1 MLQNSSQLRSRENG
15 FTLIELLVVIAIVAV
30 LIALLLPAVQQ
41 VRESARRMQC
51 KNNLKQIGLALHNY
65 AETARTLPPG
75 NGGTGL
81 VNAWFQGNNGE
92 LLSGFVMLLPQL
104 DQAPLWYAISSI
116 PGQGGYALSSTF
128 PHPSSAL
135 PVFLCPSS
143 PLSPDTLALNISGG
157 GPDRSYKFCIGDDPR
172 SVWQAPPGAPS
183 GPFVSIDTRGAF
195 TSRQT
200 RRFADITDGL
210 SATLLVSERD
220 LGSNPNSTR
229 GRSAQQIAGIDVNPS
244 LCVARVVNGQ
254 YVGTY
259 NSGTPPSIQY
269 GTISSIPD
277 GDYWA
282 IGMGPWNYIS
292 TILPPNGPS
301 CWQSIEYSPIGAII
315 TAPSSLHAGGVNV
328 LLGDG
333 AVRFVSQ
340 NIDTGD
346 VSKPPVTVGP
356 SPYGV
361 WGALGS
367 RAGSEAV
374 PDF

>member
-1 MLQNSSQLRSRENG
+1 MPRNPSHLRFHLRG

-30 LIALLLPAVQQ
+30 LIALVLPAVQQ
-41 VRESARRMQC
+41 ARESARRLQC

-75 NGGTGL
+75 NGGTG
-81 VNAWFQGNNGE
+81 VVKAWFQGNNAE

-104 DQAPLWYAISSI
+104 DLAPLWNAIAAV
-116 PGQGGYALSSTF
+116 PGQGGYALSSAF
-128 PHPSSAL
+128 PHPTGTL
-135 PVFLCPSS
+135 PVFVCPSS

-172 SVWQAPPGAPS
+172 SVWEAPAGAPL
-183 GPFVSIDTRGAF
+183 GPLVSVNTRGAF

-200 RRFADITDGL
+200 RRFADISDGL
-210 SATLLVSERD
+210 SATLLVSERE
-220 LGSNPNSTR
+220 LGSNPSSTR
-229 GRSAQQIAGIDVNPS
+229 GRSAQQIAGIDVNPA
-244 LCVARVVNGQ
+244 LCLARVANGQ
-254 YVGTY
+254 YIGTY
-259 NSGTPPSIQY
+259 NTGTPPAIQF
-269 GTISSIPD
+269 GTISSVPD

-301 CWQSIEYSPIGAII
+301 CWQSIEYAPIGALI

-328 LLGDG
+328 LMGDG
-333 AVRFVSQ
+333 AVRFVSE

-346 VSKPPVTVGP
+346 VSKPPVTRGP

-367 RAGSEAV
+367 RDGSEAAS
-374 PDF
+374 DF